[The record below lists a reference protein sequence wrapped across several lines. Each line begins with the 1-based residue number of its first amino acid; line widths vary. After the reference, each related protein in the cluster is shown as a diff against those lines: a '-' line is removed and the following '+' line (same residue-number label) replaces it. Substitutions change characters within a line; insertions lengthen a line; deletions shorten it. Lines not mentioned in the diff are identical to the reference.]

1 MAGSAR
7 IEVVGVK
14 DTVKALR
21 KLDPEFR
28 KEFNRGIKEVVAPTI
43 AAAKSAYPPMPLS
56 GMQRAWIQGAAQ
68 KLPWDAAKVR
78 QGVKVKV
85 STRRYSNS
93 VVYITQANPAGAI
106 FEVAGE
112 GNRFGANL
120 RARNS
125 KVLWPAY
132 DRHAAQ
138 IAEGVDKLV
147 RNAERTVEGMMR

>member
-1 MAGSAR
+1 MAGAAE

-14 DTVKALR
+14 DVIKALR

-28 KEFNRGIKEVVAPTI
+28 KEFNRGIKDVVAPTI
-43 AAAKSAYPPMPLS
+43 AAAKGAYPAMPLS
-56 GMQRAWIQGAAQ
+56 GMSRAWVQGAAQ
-68 KLPWDAAKVR
+68 KFPWDAAKVR

-85 STRRYSNS
+85 STRRNSNS

-120 RARNS
+120 RSRNS

-132 DRHAAQ
+132 DAHAQQ

-147 RNAERTVEGMMR
+147 RAAEKTVQGMVR